1 MGAIENKQSPI
12 FPKQDYIWYAID
24 NDGKYIYEYDNDL
37 NETMF
42 DYLDKSNIKHFG
54 LLGNELTFSFDRET
68 GIFYILDKPI
78 DLKIFINDEQL
89 SFIGEKDIIQF
100 KMAHTDGV
108 VRKNQL
114 QRYRRMIDGFFM
126 GYKMKI
132 DFNGMDLY
140 LQINIGI
147 PVTGSDRRPFMGIK
161 ITSPIETI
169 CNIKLNNKD
178 NELKL
183 EANKS
188 NFTNIY
194 F

>member
-1 MGAIENKQSPI
+1 MNAIENKQSPM

-24 NDGKYIYEYDNDL
+24 NNDKYIYEYDNDL
-37 NETMF
+37 KETMF
-42 DYLDKSNIKHFG
+42 DYLDKTNIKHFG
-54 LLGNELTFSFDRET
+54 LLGNGLTFSFDRESGT
-68 GIFYILDKPI
+68 FYINNNPI
-78 DLKIFINDEQL
+78 DLEIFIEDKKL
-89 SFIGEKDIIQF
+89 SFVGEKDIIQF

-108 VRKNQL
+108 IKKNQL
-114 QRYRRMIDGFFM
+114 QRYRRTIDGFFM

-132 DFNGMDLY
+132 DFDRKDLF

-147 PVTGSDRRPFMGIK
+147 PVTGEDRRPFVGIK

-169 CNIKLNNKD
+169 CNVKLNKKETSIELEKD
-178 NELKL
+178 
-183 EANKS
+183 KS